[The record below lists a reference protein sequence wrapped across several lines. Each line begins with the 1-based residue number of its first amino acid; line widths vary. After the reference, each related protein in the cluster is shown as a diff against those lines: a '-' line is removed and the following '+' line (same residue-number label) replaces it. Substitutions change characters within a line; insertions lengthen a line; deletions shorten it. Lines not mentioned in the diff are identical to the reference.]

1 METLDNEEP
10 YPRLK
15 PFRSQVIGGEQPPV
29 SGGLIKESN
38 MLTLKPFSF
47 LNTEPSIRRA
57 IDRLASI
64 KAQRKE
70 LEVEEEGIKLR
81 LQEVALQKGEDVLKG
96 DKFEAQIVTEFQER
110 INTPLLKASL
120 RPSDLA
126 QFTKTIKVVKVVVR
140 ALSPRVQ
147 TQEAAE

>member
-1 METLDNEEP
+1 MEMLDNEEP
-10 YPRLK
+10 EPRLK
-15 PFRSQVIGGEQPPV
+15 PFRSPDPGGEKPLV
-29 SGGLIKESN
+29 SNRGKESN

-47 LNTEPSIRRA
+47 LNTEPALRRA
-57 IDRLASI
+57 IDRLAAI

-140 ALSPRVQ
+140 ALSSRTQ